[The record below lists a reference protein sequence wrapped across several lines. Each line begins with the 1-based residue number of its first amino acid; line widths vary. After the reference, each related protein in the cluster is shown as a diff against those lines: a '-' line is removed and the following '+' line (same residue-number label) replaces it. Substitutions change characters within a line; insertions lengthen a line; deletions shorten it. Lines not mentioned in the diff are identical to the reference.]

1 MYKPIYIYL
10 HVVSNN
16 NKIYE
21 KRKIVKVKIKEERRK
36 SAVDLKEFLSRVLCS
51 RQPENQKSVKSDL
64 KMQTE

>member
-21 KRKIVKVKIKEERRK
+21 KRKIVKVKIKEENQLLILK
-36 SAVDLKEFLSRVLCS
+36 SFSLACYVRG
-51 RQPENQKSVKSDL
+51 NQKTRN
-64 KMQTE
+64 Q